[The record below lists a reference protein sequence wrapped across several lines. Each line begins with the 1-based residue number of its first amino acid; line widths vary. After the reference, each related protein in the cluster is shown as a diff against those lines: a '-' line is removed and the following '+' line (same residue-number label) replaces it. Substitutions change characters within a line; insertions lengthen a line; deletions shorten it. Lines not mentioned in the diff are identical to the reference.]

1 MGRCLE
7 QLLLVSSVLVAA
19 SGVEIVRTSARQVT
33 VRRGE
38 SMDLY
43 CESVTPYQ
51 VERTVSLTFLGYIFI
66 VIQLNP
72 TNWRK
77 LQCRL

>member
-1 MGRCLE
+1 MKPE
-7 QLLLVSSVLVAA
+7 EIVLRRAEWYQKA
-19 SGVEIVRTSARQVT
+19 GVEIVRTSARQVT

-66 VIQLNP
+66 VIQSNP